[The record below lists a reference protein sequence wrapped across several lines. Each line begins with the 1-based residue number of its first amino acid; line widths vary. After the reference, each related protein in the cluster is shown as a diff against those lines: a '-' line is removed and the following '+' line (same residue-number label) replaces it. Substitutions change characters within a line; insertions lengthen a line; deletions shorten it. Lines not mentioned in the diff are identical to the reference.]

1 MCIRDRISFD
11 ENLDPKTLVEENT
24 KQFTLGLENEAFEN
38 LLNEEKSTNTQDQN
52 RFEVFDL
59 IFISLISLASG
70 ILLAL
75 IFIQLRNIKTSK
87 VIDYDFEEALD
98 DDSILSN
105 IPSDLS
111 IDNNKDQQQ
120 FDLAVLYFE
129 MNDIDNAKKIL
140 DSLIKQSDDDEI
152 KAASNSLLNKINE

>member
-1 MCIRDRISFD
+1 M
-11 ENLDPKTLVEENT
+11 
-24 KQFTLGLENEAFEN
+24 
-38 LLNEEKSTNTQDQN
+38 
-52 RFEVFDL
+52 

>member
-1 MCIRDRISFD
+1 M
-11 ENLDPKTLVEENT
+11 
-24 KQFTLGLENEAFEN
+24 
-38 LLNEEKSTNTQDQN
+38 
-52 RFEVFDL
+52 

-140 DSLIKQSDDDEI
+140 DSLIKESDDDEI